1 MKNHG
6 SGQSPP
12 ESPTFSFNKRK
23 RSPIGANTI
32 SWAFHKLLPSL
43 QLTIPSG
50 AYMLDLSTFL
60 GHVSS
65 SSTAVYLTITTE
77 LLECA
82 SERFAHFA
90 STSRKECGR

>member
-1 MKNHG
+1 M
-6 SGQSPP
+6 
-12 ESPTFSFNKRK
+12 TR
-23 RSPIGANTI
+23 
-32 SWAFHKLLPSL
+32 L
-43 QLTIPSG
+43 
-50 AYMLDLSTFL
+50 LDLSTFL

-90 STSRKECGR
+90 ANSRKECVR